1 MKAFILSILLDLLKY
16 LFILMW
22 IMANLSQADLDKNVD
37 DDDDDD
43 DDDDRNNNV
52 GTLSVQLST
61 QVLRRPLAI

>member
-22 IMANLSQADLDKNVD
+22 IMENLSQADLDKNV

>member
-1 MKAFILSILLDLLKY
+1 
-16 LFILMW
+16 MW
-22 IMANLSQADLDKNVD
+22 IMANLSQADLNKND

-43 DDDDRNNNV
+43 DDDDVDRNNNV